1 MRAGALALAA
11 CIAVTAAP
19 AAAEMR
25 GQRGMPAGAEVVID
39 TRPAADCAA
48 GSVGSDARCLPANL
62 LFGPQGRLV
71 DPKVLLWRL
80 GTLGLTGAEKVAV
93 IGDDPSTRDAVAALL
108 HIAGQAAVTV
118 VETPPS
124 ALPPGGPGRTAGLV
138 REVVYTAPMRDDLL
152 ILRDELAALLRSGAA
167 PVVVDGRPEED
178 YWGGRLRAVRGGHL
192 PGAQSLP
199 MERLRASRGRPV
211 PDVLP
216 PAGPVVAYAYGAPDG
231 LAYFTALTVQG
242 ATARLYAGG
251 WAEWAASPLPAD
263 ARTHPDPAERG

>member
-1 MRAGALALAA
+1 MRAGAVALVASIAA
-11 CIAVTAAP
+11 CAAP
-19 AAAEMR
+19 AAAEVR
-25 GQRGMPAGAEVVID
+25 AQREMPAGAEVVID
-39 TRPAADCAA
+39 TRPADDCTA
-48 GSVGSDARCLPANL
+48 GSTGPDARCLPPDL

-80 GTLGLTGAEKVAV
+80 GTLGLTGAERVAV

-124 ALPPGGPGRTAGLV
+124 ALPPGGPGRTAGV
-138 REVVYTAPMRDDLL
+138 ARAVVFTAPMRDDLL

-178 YWGGRLRAVRGGHL
+178 YWGGRLRTVRGGHL

-199 MERLRASRGRPV
+199 MDRLRASHGRPV

-216 PAGPVVAYAYGAPDG
+216 PAGPVVAYAHGAPDG
-231 LAYFTALTVQG
+231 LAFFTALIVQG
-242 ATARLYAGG
+242 ATARLYPGG
-251 WAEWAASPLPAD
+251 WADWAASPLPAD
-263 ARTHPDPAERG
+263 AETHPDPAFKG